1 MPISIILYFFF
12 TLHPS
17 KDDQLRRDQDE
28 AKKRGTAPLRS
39 GSRRPIPGLAAAL
52 LAAESR
58 CPDAGDRIPFP
69 VILSRPSVVV
79 VVMIVVVV
87 VILMVIVVVVIV
99 AVLVIVVVVPICGG
113 GAAITVRCAA
123 ASRRCA
129 VAVAIPPLAAGHFV
143 AVTVGN
149 ALLLAA
155 VSPLTVLAI
164 CVVIPEAVRRSATA
178 VLPVLAAFRGIAV
191 SKTVRRSPTAIL
203 PAAVLPAAH
212 CRRL

>member
-155 VSPLTVLAI
+155 IPLTVLSV
-164 CVVIPEAVRRSATA
+164 CVVIPVAVRCSATAILPVLAPFRGFAVSETVRCSATA
-178 VLPVLAAFRGIAV
+178 V
-191 SKTVRRSPTAIL
+191 L